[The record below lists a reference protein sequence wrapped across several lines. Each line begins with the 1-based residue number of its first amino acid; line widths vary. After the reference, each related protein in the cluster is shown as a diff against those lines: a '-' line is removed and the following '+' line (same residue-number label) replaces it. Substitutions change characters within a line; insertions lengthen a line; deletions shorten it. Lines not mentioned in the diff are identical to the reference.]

1 MTTKGEIAYLREH
14 VRYEVVMV
22 RWAFK
27 QIQSL
32 PPSLER
38 NAFIECFAVH
48 ARALF
53 EFLTSKGDTRSVDAL
68 VYVDGFKP
76 DGAADAS
83 RKVTTLNEQ
92 VFHLRRTDDT
102 NLKFDASDDGAWVL
116 QWLEAA
122 LDKFN
127 SELSSPYPNDW
138 LPAKTPSVPV
148 SKDRTPSPYMVEK
161 HPKRPN
167 NNAKALESWESEGG
181 APVSGDRSK
190 KKKRPPRPKPV
201 GKAHGRYRDGRR

>member
-14 VRYEVVMV
+14 VRYEVKMV
-22 RWAFK
+22 RWAFR

-38 NAFIECFAVH
+38 NAFIECFVVH

-53 EFLTSKGDTRSVDAL
+53 EFLASKGDARSVDAL
-68 VYVDGFKP
+68 VYVEGFKP

-83 RKVTTLNEQ
+83 RKVTGLNEQ
-92 VFHLRRTDDT
+92 VFHFGKRRADDAK
-102 NLKFDASDDGAWVL
+102 LKFDASDDGAWVL

-127 SELSSPYPNDW
+127 SELSTPYPNDW
-138 LPAKTPSVPV
+138 LPAKPPSVPV
-148 SKDRTPSPYMVEK
+148 SKDRTPST
-161 HPKRPN
+161 HPT
-167 NNAKALESWESEGG
+167 AQSGGTTSSSETY
-181 APVSGDRSK
+181 SFKTWSDK
-190 KKKRPPRPKPV
+190 
-201 GKAHGRYRDGRR
+201 

>member
-1 MTTKGEIAYLREH
+1 MTTEGEIAYLREH

-22 RWAFK
+22 RWAFG
-27 QIQSL
+27 QIQPL

-53 EFLTSKGDTRSVDAL
+53 EFLASEGDARSVDAL
-68 VYVDGFKP
+68 VYVEGFRP

-83 RKVTTLNEQ
+83 RKVAALNEQ
-92 VFHLRRTDDT
+92 VFHFGKRDDAK
-102 NLKFDASDDGAWVL
+102 LKFDASDDGAWVL

-138 LPAKTPSVPV
+138 LPAK
-148 SKDRTPSPYMVEK
+148 
-161 HPKRPN
+161 
-167 NNAKALESWESEGG
+167 
-181 APVSGDRSK
+181 APVAPSSAQRG
-190 KKKRPPRPKPV
+190 
-201 GKAHGRYRDGRR
+201 

>member
-76 DGAADAS
+76 DGAADAA

-181 APVSGDRSK
+181 APVSGDR
-190 KKKRPPRPKPV
+190 
-201 GKAHGRYRDGRR
+201 